1 MRLVKIAMAVSML
14 AVTTAAAAQQTGIR
28 VYAIQVLATD
38 PEALAAFYEKTFG
51 MSETSRP
58 VNTATTK
65 EIVINSGSTPD
76 VARKAVTTPIALF
89 TRPPNTP
96 AGALAALILEVP
108 SMEKAIEAALANG
121 GTLVRP
127 AATLGTVRF
136 AFLKDPDGNQI
147 ELVENTK

>member
-1 MRLVKIAMAVSML
+1 MSVVKMAL
-14 AVTTAAAAQQTGIR
+14 AVGILAATTAAAAQQNGIR
-28 VYAIQVLATD
+28 VFAIRVLATN
-38 PEALAAFYEKTFG
+38 PEALAAFYEKAFG

-58 VNTATTK
+58 VNTATTM

-76 VARKAVTTPIALF
+76 IARKAATTPIALF

-96 AGALAALILEVP
+96 AGALAALVLEVP
-108 SMEKAIEAALANG
+108 GLEKAIESALANG
-121 GTLVRP
+121 GTLLRP

-147 ELVENTK
+147 ELVEAAR